1 MKPVILFN
9 KSNIS
14 LKIYN
19 KKLQLEE
26 VKNQFINNEI
36 MRIELTLK
44 RQEAIEE
51 LFGTCYLNEL
61 TDEQINKV
69 FTDFIKVNIF
79 DKLDKHIK
87 NTEKHLLKI
96 VKEEKKKDVRKWKRS
111 FLLRGGYKTF
121 DIQQILD
128 IIKSE
133 SPKNYN
139 RDIKKLQSDIEEFD
153 GLHDN
158 LLKLTEI
165 KNKLSI

>member
-1 MKPVILFN
+1 M
-9 KSNIS
+9 
-14 LKIYN
+14 
-19 KKLQLEE
+19 
-26 VKNQFINNEI
+26 
-36 MRIELTLK
+36 
-44 RQEAIEE
+44 
-51 LFGTCYLNEL
+51 
-61 TDEQINKV
+61 
-69 FTDFIKVNIF
+69 
-79 DKLDKHIK
+79 
-87 NTEKHLLKI
+87 
-96 VKEEKKKDVRKWKRS
+96 
-111 FLLRGGYKTF
+111 LRGGYKTF

>member
-1 MKPVILFN
+1 
-9 KSNIS
+9 
-14 LKIYN
+14 
-19 KKLQLEE
+19 
-26 VKNQFINNEI
+26 

>member
-1 MKPVILFN
+1 
-9 KSNIS
+9 
-14 LKIYN
+14 
-19 KKLQLEE
+19 
-26 VKNQFINNEI
+26 

-96 VKEEKKKDVRKWKRS
+96 VKEEKKKMLENGKEVS
-111 FLLRGGYKTF
+111 C
-121 DIQQILD
+121 
-128 IIKSE
+128 
-133 SPKNYN
+133 
-139 RDIKKLQSDIEEFD
+139 
-153 GLHDN
+153 
-158 LLKLTEI
+158 
-165 KNKLSI
+165 

>member
-1 MKPVILFN
+1 MV
-9 KSNIS
+9 

-133 SPKNYN
+133 SPKN
-139 RDIKKLQSDIEEFD
+139 
-153 GLHDN
+153 
-158 LLKLTEI
+158 
-165 KNKLSI
+165 

>member
-1 MKPVILFN
+1 
-9 KSNIS
+9 
-14 LKIYN
+14 
-19 KKLQLEE
+19 
-26 VKNQFINNEI
+26 
-36 MRIELTLK
+36 
-44 RQEAIEE
+44 IEE